1 MRAALALLA
10 CLALAA
16 CREEAPAPV
25 PVFAPPAEAEAAC
38 SRAGGEFL
46 RAGGG
51 RARAC
56 IHTMPDAGKQCRV
69 ADDCQGDCLARS
81 GSCAPVSP
89 LYGCH
94 EIVMSNGARA
104 MQCRD

>member
-10 CLALAA
+10 LLTLAA
-16 CREEAPAPV
+16 CREEAPAAV
-25 PVFAPPAEAEAAC
+25 PAFAPLAEAQTAC
-38 SRAGGEFL
+38 TKAGGEFL
-46 RAGGG
+46 KAGGG
-51 RARAC
+51 GARAC
-56 IHTMPDAGKQCRV
+56 IYTMRDAGKQCR
-69 ADDCQGDCLARS
+69 AAGDCEGDCLARS